1 LAAGGNHSP
10 RTPWTGNQRTPLRK
24 GDAPV
29 PPFAEGP
36 GGDHPLPAAGG
47 SLATDNGFCMTTATD
62 VPRTRARSRPGLRAR
77 VYLLLGGLLLVNMA
91 GPVIMVWYAAMARD
105 LYTATAD
112 KDLAAL
118 TAAHE
123 LENALLNQK
132 GYATYYYLSQ
142 DPAWLA
148 KLDESRRAFALW
160 LDRIRQDVD
169 TPEMSSLLDAIAS
182 SYKRYA
188 TAKDNVIDLYQQGR
202 VDAAK
207 GQHWAVRDD
216 FDGLRELCERFKE
229 FYRERMRHTGRVY
242 VERTDMVMGVAV
254 VGVVINATL
263 GFFLA
268 YVLVGQIL
276 DPIRRLARSRR
287 GDAAVENV
295 SDEVRAIGQK
305 FRDLEKDVD
314 QAHLDLEQSRGH
326 LMQSEKLA
334 MAGKLAA
341 GVAHT
346 IRNPLTS
353 VKMRLFSLERGLKL
367 DPSQQ
372 EDFEVIAEEIGHID
386 TIVRNF
392 LEFARPPKLTAQP
405 VSLSAVVDTTLALLK
420 HRLESYNVDVTV
432 ERGRELPEISADPDQ
447 LKEALVNLVLNAC
460 EAMGESGEIVIREE
474 LGVLEPQGRILAV
487 RVTDTGPGIA
497 QALID
502 RVFQPFFTTKGEG
515 SGLGLPIVKR
525 IVEEHGG
532 WITVQSPEGRGAT
545 FTMVFPYEGERGW
558 HRF

>member
-1 LAAGGNHSP
+1 MIAAKKFPGQAALARLRL
-10 RTPWTGNQRTPLRK
+10 RT
-24 GDAPV
+24 
-29 PPFAEGP
+29 
-36 GGDHPLPAAGG
+36 
-47 SLATDNGFCMTTATD
+47 
-62 VPRTRARSRPGLRAR
+62 R
-77 VYLLLGGLLLVNMA
+77 VYLLLGALLLVNMI
-91 GPVIMVWYAAMARD
+91 GPIIMMWYATMARD

-142 DPAWLA
+142 DQTWLV
-148 KLDESRRAFALW
+148 KLEESRRAFLLW
-160 LDRIRQDVD
+160 LDRLRQQVD
-169 TPEMSSLLDAIAS
+169 APEAAALLDGIDAA
-182 SYKRYA
+182 YKEYA
-188 TAKDNVIDLYQQGR
+188 AAKDNVISLYQQGR
-202 VDAAK
+202 IEAAK
-207 GQHWAVRDD
+207 GQHWAVRED
-216 FDGLRELCERFKE
+216 FDGLRDLCERFKE
-229 FYRERMRHTGRVY
+229 FFRARMRQTGEVY
-242 VERTDMVMGVAV
+242 IERTDLVMGVAV
-254 VGVVINATL
+254 IGVLINAGL

-276 DPIRRLARSRR
+276 DPIRRLAWGEQR
-287 GDAAVENV
+287 GKDALAGF
-295 SDEVRAIGQK
+295 SDEVKAIGQK

-334 MAGKLAA
+334 MAGRLAA

-367 DPSQQ
+367 DASQQ

-392 LEFARPPKLTAQP
+392 LEFARPPKLTALP
-405 VSLSAVVDTTLALLK
+405 VSLSTVVDTTLTLLK
-420 HRLESYNVDVTV
+420 HRLESYNVAVEV
-432 ERGRELPEISADPDQ
+432 ERTRMLPEIAADPDQ

-460 EAMGESGEIVIREE
+460 EAMVEGGRIVIREE
-474 LGVLEPQGRILAV
+474 VGILEPQGRVLAL
-487 RVTDTGPGIA
+487 RVTDDGPGVDP
-497 QALID
+497 ALLDTI
-502 RVFQPFFTTKGEG
+502 FQPFFTTKGEG
-515 SGLGLPIVKR
+515 SGLGLAIVKR

-532 WITVQSPEGRGAT
+532 WITVQSPPGSGAI

-558 HRF
+558 HRS

>member
-1 LAAGGNHSP
+1 MTSASHLSGKKS
-10 RTPWTGNQRTPLRK
+10 R
-24 GDAPV
+24 
-29 PPFAEGP
+29 
-36 GGDHPLPAAGG
+36 
-47 SLATDNGFCMTTATD
+47 SGF
-62 VPRTRARSRPGLRAR
+62 GLRAR

-142 DPAWLA
+142 DPVWLT
-148 KLDESRRAFALW
+148 KLDESRRAFDLW
-160 LDRIRQDVD
+160 LERIATDLS
-169 TPEMSSLLDAIAS
+169 TPEAAALVADIAAAYS
-182 SYKRYA
+182 RYA
-188 TAKDNVIDLYQQGR
+188 VAKDNVVDLYRQGR
-202 VDAAK
+202 MEAAK
-207 GQHWAVRDD
+207 DEHWAVRQD
-216 FDGLRELCERFKE
+216 FDGLRERCERFKS
-229 FYRERMRHTGRVY
+229 FYRERMRLTSQVY
-242 VERTDMVMGVAV
+242 LERTDLVMGVAV
-254 VGVVINATL
+254 LGIVINATL

-276 DPIRRLARSRR
+276 DPIRRLAWGGRDKPVAP
-287 GDAAVENV
+287 GL
-295 SDEVRAIGQK
+295 SDEVKAIGQK

-314 QAHLDLEQSRGH
+314 QAHLDLEQSRDH

-353 VKMRLFSLERGLKL
+353 VKMRLFSLQRGLKL

-405 VSLSAVVDTTLALLK
+405 VSLSAVVDTTLTLLK
-420 HRLESYNVDVTV
+420 HRLESYNVAVTV
-432 ERGRELPEISADPDQ
+432 ERSRPLPEISADPDQ

-460 EAMGESGEIVIREE
+460 EAMVEGGEITIREE
-474 LGVLEPQGRILAV
+474 TGVLEPHGRILAV
-487 RVTDTGPGIA
+487 RVADTGPGIPP
-497 QALID
+497 ALLERI
-502 RVFQPFFTTKGEG
+502 FQPFFTTKGEG
-515 SGLGLPIVKR
+515 SGLGLAIVKR

-532 WITVQSPEGRGAT
+532 WITAQSPEGRGAS
-545 FTMVFPYEGERGW
+545 FTMVFPYEGDRGW
-558 HRF
+558 HRS

>member
-1 LAAGGNHSP
+1 M
-10 RTPWTGNQRTPLRK
+10 TI
-24 GDAPV
+24 
-29 PPFAEGP
+29 
-36 GGDHPLPAAGG
+36 
-47 SLATDNGFCMTTATD
+47 ATDN
-62 VPRTRARSRPGLRAR
+62 PTRRAKSRLGLRAR
-77 VYLLLGGLLLVNMA
+77 VYLLLGGLLMVNIA

-142 DPAWLA
+142 DASWLD
-148 KLDESRRAFALW
+148 KLDESRRAFSVW
-160 LDRIRQDVD
+160 LDRIRKDVSA
-169 TPEMSSLLDAIAS
+169 PEMVALLDAIGAAFQ
-182 SYKRYA
+182 RYA
-188 TAKDNVIDLYQQGR
+188 AAKDGVIELYRRGELE
-202 VDAAK
+202 AAQN
-207 GQHWAVRDD
+207 QHWSVRDD
-216 FDGLRELCERFKE
+216 FDGLRELCDRFKE
-229 FYRERMRHTGRVY
+229 FYRERMRHTGRIY

-276 DPIRRLARSRR
+276 DPIRRLARSR
-287 GDAAVENV
+287 GGVDEAEKV

-314 QAHLDLEQSRGH
+314 QAHLDLEQSRDH

-367 DPSQQ
+367 SPSQQ

-392 LEFARPPKLTAQP
+392 LEFARPPKMTAQP
-405 VSLSAVVDTTLALLK
+405 VSLSAVVDTTLTLLK
-420 HRLESYNVDVTV
+420 HRLESYNVAVTL
-432 ERGRELPEISADPDQ
+432 ERGRPLPEISADPDQ

-460 EAMGESGEIVIREE
+460 EAMGEGGEITIREE
-474 LGVLEPQGRILAV
+474 LGVLEPHGRILAV
-487 RVTDTGPGIA
+487 RVTDTGPGISE
-497 QALID
+497 ALIE

-532 WITVQSPEGRGAT
+532 WITVQSPEGRGT
-545 FTMVFPYEGERGW
+545 SFTMVFPYEGERGW
-558 HRF
+558 HRY

>member
-1 LAAGGNHSP
+1 
-10 RTPWTGNQRTPLRK
+10 
-24 GDAPV
+24 
-29 PPFAEGP
+29 
-36 GGDHPLPAAGG
+36 
-47 SLATDNGFCMTTATD
+47 MTTTLPVAGKKSH
-62 VPRTRARSRPGLRAR
+62 SRLGLRAR
-77 VYLLLGGLLLVNMA
+77 VYLLLGGLLLVNMT
-91 GPVIMVWYAAMARD
+91 GPIIMILYAAMARD
-105 LYTATAD
+105 LYTTTAD

-142 DPAWLA
+142 DPAWLT
-148 KLDESRRAFALW
+148 KLDDSRRSFALW
-160 LDRIRQDVD
+160 LERIRADLGA
-169 TPEMSSLLDAIAS
+169 PEAVGLVEDIATA
-182 SYKRYA
+182 YKRYTA
-188 TAKDNVIDLYQQGR
+188 AKDTVIDLYQQGR
-202 VDAAK
+202 VEAAK
-207 GQHWAVRDD
+207 GQHWGVRDD
-216 FDGLRELCERFKE
+216 FDGLRELCERFKT
-229 FYRERMRHTGRVY
+229 FYRDRMRHTSQVY
-242 VERTDMVMGVAV
+242 LERTDMVMGVAV
-254 VGVVINATL
+254 IGVVINATL

-276 DPIRRLARSRR
+276 DPIRRLAW
-287 GDAAVENV
+287 GNQGNTVAAGL
-295 SDEVRAIGQK
+295 SDEVKAIGQK

-314 QAHLDLEQSRGH
+314 QAHLDLEQSRDH

-405 VSLSAVVDTTLALLK
+405 VSLSAVVDTTLTLLK
-420 HRLESYNVDVTV
+420 HRLESYNVVV
-432 ERGRELPEISADPDQ
+432 SLERGRPLPQISADPDQ
-447 LKEALVNLVLNAC
+447 LKEGLVNLVLNAC
-460 EAMGESGEIVIREE
+460 EAMIEGGRIVIREE
-474 LGVLEPQGRILAV
+474 TGVLEPHGRVLAV
-487 RVTDTGPGIA
+487 RVTDSGPGIA
-497 QALID
+497 PALLERI
-502 RVFQPFFTTKGEG
+502 FQPFFTTKGEG
-515 SGLGLPIVKR
+515 SGLGLAIVKR

-532 WITVQSPEGRGAT
+532 WITAQSPEGRGAS

-558 HRF
+558 HRS

>member
-1 LAAGGNHSP
+1 
-10 RTPWTGNQRTPLRK
+10 
-24 GDAPV
+24 
-29 PPFAEGP
+29 
-36 GGDHPLPAAGG
+36 
-47 SLATDNGFCMTTATD
+47 MTTAAQ
-62 VPRTRARSRPGLRAR
+62 VSGKKSRSGLGLRTR
-77 VYLLLGGLLLVNMA
+77 VYLLLGGLLFVNMI
-91 GPVIMVWYAAMARD
+91 GPIIMIWYAAMARD
-105 LYTATAD
+105 LYTTTAD

-142 DPAWLA
+142 EPSWLI
-148 KLDESRRAFALW
+148 KLAESRRTFELW
-160 LDRIRQDVD
+160 LERTRADLNA
-169 TPEMSSLLDAIAS
+169 PEAAALVEEIAAA
-182 SYKRYA
+182 YKRYA
-188 TAKDNVIDLYQQGR
+188 VAKDNVIDLYQQGR
-202 VDAAK
+202 VESAK
-207 GQHWAVRDD
+207 DQHWAVRDD
-216 FDGLRELCERFKE
+216 FDGLRELCERFKT
-229 FYRERMRHTGRVY
+229 FYRERMRRTSQLY
-242 VERTDMVMGVAV
+242 LERTDLVMGVAV

-276 DPIRRLARSRR
+276 DPIRRLAW
-287 GDAAVENV
+287 GDQGKTVAVGL
-295 SDEVRAIGQK
+295 SDEVKAIGQK

-314 QAHLDLEQSRGH
+314 QAHLDLEQSRDH

-353 VKMRLFSLERGLKL
+353 VKMRLFSLQRGLKL

-405 VSLSAVVDTTLALLK
+405 LSLSAVVDTTLTLLK
-420 HRLESYNVDVTV
+420 HRLESYNVAVTV
-432 ERGRELPEISADPDQ
+432 DRGRPLPLINADPDQ
-447 LKEALVNLVLNAC
+447 LKEGLVNLVLNAC
-460 EAMGESGEIVIREE
+460 EAMVEGGSIVIREE
-474 LGVLEPQGRILAV
+474 TGVLEPHGPVLAV
-487 RVTDTGPGIA
+487 RVIDTGPGIPPT
-497 QALID
+497 LLERI
-502 RVFQPFFTTKGEG
+502 FQPFFTTKGEG
-515 SGLGLPIVKR
+515 SGLGLAIVKR

-532 WITVQSPEGRGAT
+532 WITAQSPEGRGAS

-558 HRF
+558 HRS

>member
-1 LAAGGNHSP
+1 MRAYGL
-10 RTPWTGNQRTPLRK
+10 LRQPATQSVNAREI
-24 GDAPV
+24 GPV
-29 PPFAEGP
+29 MI
-36 GGDHPLPAAGG
+36 
-47 SLATDNGFCMTTATD
+47 ATKTALG
-62 VPRTRARSRPGLRAR
+62 RASFSRMGLRTR
-77 VYLLLGGLLLVNMA
+77 VYLLLGSLFLVNMA

-105 LYTATAD
+105 LYTSTAD

-142 DPAWLA
+142 DKAWLG
-148 KLDESRRAFALW
+148 KLDESRRAFSLW
-160 LDRIRQDVD
+160 LERIRQEIDAPQ
-169 TPEMSSLLDAIAS
+169 TSALLDAITSA
-182 SYKRYA
+182 YKQYT
-188 TAKDNVIDLYQQGR
+188 TAKDMVIDLYQQGR
-202 VDAAK
+202 VEAAK

-216 FDGLRELCERFKE
+216 FDGLRELCDQFKD
-229 FYRERMRHTGRVY
+229 FYRDRMRQTGRVY
-242 VERTDMVMGVAV
+242 LERTDMVMGVAV
-254 VGVVINATL
+254 IGVIINATL

-276 DPIRRLARSRR
+276 DPIRRLAGGDR
-287 GDAAVENV
+287 GKAISEGF
-295 SDEVRAIGQK
+295 SDEVKAIGQK
-305 FRDLEKDVD
+305 FRAMEKDVD

-367 DPSQQ
+367 DVSQK

-386 TIVRNF
+386 VIVRNF

-405 VSLSAVVDTTLALLK
+405 VSLSAVVDTTLTLLK

-432 ERGRELPEISADPDQ
+432 ERARPLPEISADPDQ

-460 EAMGESGEIVIREE
+460 EAMVEGGSICVREE
-474 LGVLEPQGRILAV
+474 LGVIEPHGRILAV
-487 RVTDTGPGIA
+487 RVTDSGPGIA
-497 QALID
+497 PSQVERI
-502 RVFQPFFTTKGEG
+502 FQPFFTTKGEG
-515 SGLGLPIVKR
+515 SGLGLAIVKR

-532 WITVQSPEGRGAT
+532 WITVQSPEGRGAC

-558 HRF
+558 HRY

>member
-1 LAAGGNHSP
+1 MTVVKKHFGSAVLA
-10 RTPWTGNQRTPLRK
+10 RL
-24 GDAPV
+24 
-29 PPFAEGP
+29 
-36 GGDHPLPAAGG
+36 
-47 SLATDNGFCMTTATD
+47 
-62 VPRTRARSRPGLRAR
+62 GLRAR

-142 DPAWLA
+142 DQVWLA
-148 KLDESRRAFALW
+148 KLDESRRAFLLW
-160 LDRIRQDVD
+160 LERMRQQVD
-169 TPEMSSLLDAIAS
+169 APEAVALLDGIEAA
-182 SYKRYA
+182 YKEYA
-188 TAKDNVIDLYQQGR
+188 AAKDNVISLYQQGR
-202 VDAAK
+202 VEAAK
-207 GQHWAVRDD
+207 GQHWAVRED
-216 FDGLRELCERFKE
+216 FDGLRDLCDRFKE
-229 FYRERMRHTGRVY
+229 FFRARMRETGEVY
-242 VERTDMVMGVAV
+242 IERTDMVMGVAV

-276 DPIRRLARSRR
+276 DPLRRLARGGGAR
-287 GDAAVENV
+287 GREALAGF
-295 SDEVRAIGQK
+295 SDEVKAIGQK
-305 FRDLEKDVD
+305 FSDLEKDVD

-334 MAGKLAA
+334 MAGRLAA

-405 VSLSAVVDTTLALLK
+405 VSLSAVVDTTLTLLR
-420 HRLESYNVDVTV
+420 HRLESYNVEVSV
-432 ERGRELPEISADPDQ
+432 ERARVLPEINADPDQ

-460 EAMGESGEIVIREE
+460 EAMVEGGSLTLREE
-474 LGVLEPQGRILAV
+474 AGVLEPYGRIVAL
-487 RVTDTGPGIA
+487 RVTDSGPGVDP
-497 QALID
+497 ALFDSI
-502 RVFQPFFTTKGEG
+502 FQPFFTTKGEG

-532 WITVQSPEGRGAT
+532 WITIQSPPSGGAV
-545 FTMVFPYEGERGW
+545 FTMVFPCAGERGW
-558 HRF
+558 HRS

>member
-1 LAAGGNHSP
+1 MTSAVQVPGKKSHS
-10 RTPWTGNQRTPLRK
+10 RL
-24 GDAPV
+24 
-29 PPFAEGP
+29 
-36 GGDHPLPAAGG
+36 
-47 SLATDNGFCMTTATD
+47 
-62 VPRTRARSRPGLRAR
+62 GLRAR
-77 VYLLLGGLLLVNMA
+77 VYLLLGGLLTVNMI
-91 GPVIMVWYAAMARD
+91 GPIIMVWYAAMARD
-105 LYTATAD
+105 LYTTTAD

-142 DPAWLA
+142 DQSWLT
-148 KLDESRRAFALW
+148 KLAESRRSFDLW
-160 LDRIRQDVD
+160 LERIRNELNV
-169 TPEMSSLLDAIAS
+169 PEAAALVEDIAS
-182 SYKRYA
+182 AYNRYA
-188 TAKDNVIDLYQQGR
+188 VAKDNVIDLYQQGR
-202 VDAAK
+202 VEAAK

-216 FDGLRELCERFKE
+216 FDGLRERCERFKT
-229 FYRERMRHTGRVY
+229 FYRDRMRHTSQVY
-242 VERTDMVMGVAV
+242 LERTDLVMGVAV

-276 DPIRRLARSRR
+276 DPIRRLAW
-287 GDAAVENV
+287 GDAGKAVAAGL
-295 SDEVRAIGQK
+295 SDEVKAIGQK

-314 QAHLDLEQSRGH
+314 QAHLDLEQSRDH

-405 VSLSAVVDTTLALLK
+405 VSLSAVVDTTLTLLK
-420 HRLESYNVDVTV
+420 HRLESYNVQVTV
-432 ERGRELPEISADPDQ
+432 ERGRPLPVINADPDQ
-447 LKEALVNLVLNAC
+447 LKEGLVNLVLNAC
-460 EAMGESGEIVIREE
+460 EAMVEGGKIVIREE
-474 LGVLEPQGRILAV
+474 IGVLEPHGPVLAV
-487 RVTDTGPGIA
+487 RVVDTGPGIPP
-497 QALID
+497 ALLERI
-502 RVFQPFFTTKGEG
+502 FQPFFTTKGEG
-515 SGLGLPIVKR
+515 SGLGLAIVKR

-532 WITVQSPEGRGAT
+532 WITAQSPEGRGAS

-558 HRF
+558 HRS

>member
-1 LAAGGNHSP
+1 MKAAAKKARS
-10 RTPWTGNQRTPLRK
+10 
-24 GDAPV
+24 
-29 PPFAEGP
+29 
-36 GGDHPLPAAGG
+36 PAA
-47 SLATDNGFCMTTATD
+47 LAHM
-62 VPRTRARSRPGLRAR
+62 GLRTR

-132 GYATYYYLSQ
+132 GYATYFYLSQ
-142 DPAWLA
+142 DQTWLV
-148 KLDESRRAFALW
+148 KLDESRRTFQLW
-160 LDRIRQDVD
+160 LERLREQVEA
-169 TPEMSSLLDAIAS
+169 PEAVALLDGIEAA
-182 SYKRYA
+182 YKDYA
-188 TAKDNVIDLYQQGR
+188 EAKDNVIRLYQQGR
-202 VDAAK
+202 VEAAK
-207 GQHWAVRDD
+207 GQHWAVRED
-216 FDGLRELCERFKE
+216 FDGLRELCERFKD
-229 FYRERMRHTGRVY
+229 FFRARMRETGQVY
-242 VERTDMVMGVAV
+242 LERTDLVMGVAV
-254 VGVVINATL
+254 IGVVINATL

-276 DPIRRLARSRR
+276 DPIRRLARGER
-287 GDAAVENV
+287 GKEALAGF
-295 SDEVRAIGQK
+295 SDEVKAIGEK
-305 FRDLEKDVD
+305 FRNLEKDVD
-314 QAHLDLEQSRGH
+314 KAHTD

-334 MAGKLAA
+334 LAGRLAA

-367 DPSQQ
+367 TPSQQ

-405 VSLSAVVDTTLALLK
+405 VSLSVVVDTTLNLLR
-420 HRLESYNVDVTV
+420 HRLESYNVAVSV
-432 ERGRELPEISADPDQ
+432 ERARMLPEINADPDQ

-460 EAMGESGEIVIREE
+460 EAMVEGGSLCIREE
-474 LGVLEPQGRILAV
+474 VGLLEPHGRVLAL
-487 RVTDTGPGIA
+487 RVTDSGPGVDP
-497 QALID
+497 ALLDTI
-502 RVFQPFFTTKGEG
+502 FQPFFTTKGEG
-515 SGLGLPIVKR
+515 SGLGLPIVRR

-532 WITVQSPEGRGAT
+532 WITIQSPPGGGAT
-545 FTMVFPYEGERGW
+545 FTMVFPCQGERGW
-558 HRF
+558 HRA

>member
-1 LAAGGNHSP
+1 MTIA
-10 RTPWTGNQRTPLRK
+10 T
-24 GDAPV
+24 V
-29 PPFAEGP
+29 PGRP
-36 GGDHPLPAAGG
+36 GL
-47 SLATDNGFCMTTATD
+47 
-62 VPRTRARSRPGLRAR
+62 SRLGLRAR
-77 VYLLLGGLLLVNMA
+77 VYLLLGSLLLVNMA

-132 GYATYYYLSQ
+132 GYATYYYLSR
-142 DPAWLA
+142 DASWIG
-148 KLDESRRAFALW
+148 KLSESRRTFALW
-160 LDRIRQDVD
+160 LERIRQDVD
-169 TPEMSSLLDAIAS
+169 APEPTELLDAITSA
-182 SYKRYA
+182 YKEYSA
-188 TAKDNVIDLYQQGR
+188 AKDNVIDLYRQGR
-202 VDAAK
+202 EEAAK
-207 GQHWAVRDD
+207 NQHWAVRDD
-216 FDGLRELCERFKE
+216 FDGLRDLCDRFKE
-229 FYRERMRHTGRVY
+229 FYRARMRQTGQVY
-242 VERTDMVMGVAV
+242 LERTDLVMGVAV
-254 VGVVINATL
+254 IGVVINATL

-276 DPIRRLARSRR
+276 DPIRRLARGDR
-287 GDAAVENV
+287 GKGAMAGV
-295 SDEVRAIGQK
+295 SDEVKAIGQK

-334 MAGKLAA
+334 MAGRLAA

-367 DPSQQ
+367 DPSQK

-405 VSLSAVVDTTLALLK
+405 VGLSDVVDTALVLLK
-420 HRLESYNVDVTV
+420 HRLESYNVEVTV
-432 ERGRELPEISADPDQ
+432 DRSRPLPEISADPDQ

-460 EAMGESGEIVIREE
+460 EAMVEGGSIRIREE
-474 LGVLEPQGRILAV
+474 VGLLEPYGHVLAV
-487 RVTDTGPGIA
+487 RVTDSGPGVPPGLVERI
-497 QALID
+497 
-502 RVFQPFFTTKGEG
+502 FQPFFTTKGEG

-558 HRF
+558 HRA